1 MSQPQPKPQAF
12 SIYATFTAKK
22 GQYET
27 LKDIMETSCELNKGT
42 PGLIQMLCLEPP
54 KEDKPFVFV
63 SIWDSR
69 EAFNAFL
76 KSSKM
81 QEFHNAKAIR
91 EMQEQAMGQSSA
103 EFYQLMDI
111 WQSHLIVD
119 HI

>member
-1 MSQPQPKPQAF
+1 M
-12 SIYATFTAKK
+12 
-22 GQYET
+22 
-27 LKDIMETSCELNKGT
+27 KDIMETSCELNKGT
-42 PGLIQMLCLEPP
+42 RTIQMLCLEPP
-54 KEDKPFVFV
+54 KEDKPFVF
-63 SIWDSR
+63 IWDSR